1 MSANTPTASA
11 VFIKNNDMRF
21 PIAGLLWMLTFCR
34 ADAQLSD
41 SVVKK
46 VDMIFSKWDRT
57 NSPGCSIA
65 IVKDGKILYSRGY
78 GMSNLEYSLAITPAS
93 VFHVASISKQFTAA
107 AIQQLSL
114 EGRLSLND
122 NIRKYIP
129 EVPDFGHPITIGNLL
144 HHTSGLRDQW
154 DLQALAGW
162 RDDDVIKESDIL
174 DMLKRQ
180 RDLNFLPGE
189 EYLYCNSGFTLLGIV
204 VKRIT
209 GVSLRKYDD
218 SVFFRPLGMT
228 STVFH
233 SDHTEIVPNRTSA
246 YDMDSTGTWKISIP
260 VFDNYGATSLFT
272 TAENLAKWDENF
284 YSKKVG
290 GEAFITAMLTPGV
303 LNDGK
308 QQTYASGLALGQ
320 YKGNTIVEHS
330 GADAGYRADIL
341 RFPDQHFSVIVLAN
355 LADINPSNLSR
366 KVADLFITDRS
377 PVPQHVVPTDSTV
390 VRQWAGDYMDFHSK
404 ATTKLKYD
412 NGRLMINA
420 VTLISLSDSTFV
432 NPNNG
437 ARYSFRREATRVKCL
452 LQTAGMQ
459 DRAYEKVTSIPPT
472 AGGLDEYAGTY
483 HSSELDVDY
492 SVSVKDSALSVRIPR
507 NDPATL
513 TVFIK
518 DHFTGFAVVQFLRD
532 KKNKVTGFLLST
544 GRAWN
549 LYFARITP
557 IRPSIRQSPTL

>member
-1 MSANTPTASA
+1 
-11 VFIKNNDMRF
+11 MRI
-21 PIAGLLWMLTFCR
+21 PIAGLLFLLTFCR
-34 ADAQLSD
+34 ADAQLPD
-41 SVVKK
+41 SVAKK

-65 IVKDGKILYSRGY
+65 IVKDGRILYSRGY

-107 AIQQLSL
+107 AIQRLSL

-162 RDDDVIKESDIL
+162 RNDDVITESDIL

-180 RDLNFLPGE
+180 RDLNFLPGDD
-189 EYLYCNSGFTLLGIV
+189 YLYCNTGFTLLGIV

-209 GVSLRKYDD
+209 GISLRKYDD
-218 SVFFRPLGMT
+218 SVFFKPLGMT

-246 YDMDSTGTWKISIP
+246 YDTDSAGIWKINIP

-272 TAENLAKWDENF
+272 TAEDLAKWDENF

-290 GEAFITAMLTPGV
+290 GEAFIAAMLTPGV

-308 QQTYASGLALGQ
+308 QQTYASGLAVGQ
-320 YKGNTIVEHS
+320 YKGNRIVEHS

-355 LADINPSNLSR
+355 LADINPSNLCR

-377 PVPQHVVPTDSTV
+377 PAKPVAAATDSTV
-390 VRQWAGDYMDFHSK
+390 VKQWAGDYMDFHSK
-404 ATTKLKYD
+404 AITKLKYD
-412 NGRLMINA
+412 QGHLMIHA
-420 VTLISLSDSTFV
+420 VTLIPLSDSTFTDS
-432 NPNNG
+432 NNG
-437 ARYSFRREATRVKCL
+437 AHYSFRREVTHVKYL
-452 LQTAGMQ
+452 LQVTGMQ
-459 DRAYEKVTSIPPT
+459 DRTYERVLPIPPRL
-472 AGGLDEYAGTY
+472 LDEYAGTY

-492 SVSVKDSALSVRIPR
+492 TVSVKDSALTVRIPR
-507 NDPATL
+507 NDPETL

-518 DHFTGFAVVQFLRD
+518 DYFTGFTIVQFLRD
-532 KKNKVTGFLLST
+532 KKNKITGFLLST
-544 GRAWN
+544 GRSWN

-557 IRPSIRQSPTL
+557 SRSGSLRPS